1 MLALACG
8 LHVPET
14 TLVVGFASPRGV
26 MMASSNVDDLDLD
39 DLMGWGKTMLVMPL
53 ACLKYLLSQAAS
65 ATHEYEILEESPSEA
80 RAIYAGKLK
89 VSQPSL
95 IYILAYLGSDTVA
108 CVLLGGDAAGGCD
121 AHRPG
126 ASRRL

>member
-1 MLALACG
+1 MDTRLTGRLFASHQDTWDFGAALCVGMLALACG
-8 LHVPET
+8 LHVPVT

-39 DLMGWGKTMLVMPL
+39 DLMGWGKTLLVMPL

-65 ATHEYEILEESPSEA
+65 ATHEYEILEDSPSET

-89 VSQPSL
+89 VSQPS
-95 IYILAYLGSDTVA
+95 GM
-108 CVLLGGDAAGGCD
+108 
-121 AHRPG
+121 
-126 ASRRL
+126 